1 MIHFLENINI
11 ETNKTLKN
19 YNKYK
24 KKTQFGNIMLLCN
37 TINAYNLLFIKNR

>member
-24 KKTQFGNIMLLCN
+24 KKLNLEILCFYV
-37 TINAYNLLFIKNR
+37 IL